1 MHFRRLEQRI
11 LKGLNRA
18 NRDFSLIDE
27 GDRLLVA
34 LSGGKDSY
42 GLLWAL
48 RKLQAAAPFQFE
60 IFAFHLD
67 QGQPGHDAA
76 PLREHLERE
85 HVPFEIEYQ
94 DTYSR
99 VIEKTEP
106 GKVYCS
112 LCSRFRRA
120 ILYKAATRHGCN
132 KVALGHH
139 RDDTIETLLLNI
151 FYSGQI
157 KAMPP
162 KLVADGG
169 EHQVIRPLIYVPEDE
184 LIELSAHQGF
194 PILPCRLCGSQEAER
209 KFVKNLLVELSA
221 HNRHL
226 RGNLLAALGNVH
238 TTHLLDPKLNP
249 LLAPH
254 RHGDCDGDVAEPQEP
269 QDNEGTGKARLH
281 LLAADA

>member
-1 MHFRRLEQRI
+1 MHHRRLEQRI
-11 LKGLNRA
+11 LKAINRA

-34 LSGGKDSY
+34 MSGGKDSY

-67 QGQPGHDAA
+67 QGQPGHNVA
-76 PLREHLERE
+76 PLREHLDRE
-85 HVPFEIEYQ
+85 QVPYEIEYQ

-106 GKVYCS
+106 GKVYCA

-120 ILYKAATRHGCN
+120 IIYKAATRHGCN

-162 KLVADGG
+162 KLLADGG
-169 EHQVIRPLIYVPEDE
+169 AHHVVRPLIYVPEDE
-184 LIELSAHQGF
+184 LAELATLKEF
-194 PILPCRLCGSQEAER
+194 PVLPCQLCGSQEAER
-209 KFVKNLLVELSA
+209 KFVKKLLTDLSE

-226 RGNLLAALGNVH
+226 KGNLLAALGNVH
-238 TTHLLDPKLNP
+238 TTHLLDPNHNP
-249 LLAPH
+249 LLTPH
-254 RHGDCDGDVAEPQEP
+254 RHTAIDDPDDPTREAKP
-269 QDNEGTGKARLH
+269 TGAGRLR
-281 LLAADA
+281 LLAAEG